1 MEPEEVF
8 IEAVKN
14 GDTGLV
20 RALLQNNSSL
30 AGCKTHNGRSAVMLA
45 WYNGHK
51 EIVRLLL
58 DQGINIDIFEAAA
71 LGHALRVSRLLAQTP
86 EMLNAFG
93 PDGFTPL
100 GLAAFFGHKE
110 IVASLLRWSADPN
123 LASNNDLRA
132 APLHSAVASRQVEIA
147 GLLLAHGADVNA
159 RYQNGYTALHAAAE
173 NGQAAMVQLLLEHG
187 ALPYAAKEDGMTP
200 LMLAEM
206 QGFQQVMEIIRAAAL
221 QIHCL

>member
-1 MEPEEVF
+1 MEPDEIF

-20 RALLQNNSSL
+20 RALLQKNSSF
-30 AGCKTHNGRSAVMLA
+30 AGCKAPNGQSAVMLA

-58 DQGINIDIFEAAA
+58 EQGINIDIFEAAA
-71 LGHALRVSRLLAQTP
+71 LGYMLRVSRLLAHAP
-86 EMLNAFG
+86 ETLNAFG

-100 GLAAFFGHKE
+100 GLAAFFGHTE
-110 IVASLLRWSADPN
+110 LVVNLLNWGANPN
-123 LASNNDLRA
+123 LASDNDLGA

-147 GLLLAHGADVNA
+147 GLLLARGADVNA

-173 NGQAAMVQLLLEHG
+173 NGQVAMVQLLLEHG
-187 ALPYAAKEDGMTP
+187 AQPFAAKDDGLTP

-206 QGFQQVMEIIRAAAL
+206 QGFQQVAEMIRSAAAQTQYL
-221 QIHCL
+221 